1 MHVFRRLCVKLQHNP
16 KNKIIDMSTPLS
28 RFRAVALYEGIS
40 YLVLLLI
47 AMPLK
52 YIFDIPEMVKYVGW
66 AHGVLFVAYVALL
79 AQVFFTEKWSILKA
93 IVAFILSLV
102 PFGTFY
108 LDKKL
113 KEEEAAKLAQ
123 KREKQLA

>member
-1 MHVFRRLCVKLQHNP
+1 
-16 KNKIIDMSTPLS
+16 MSTPLS

-52 YIFDIPEMVKYVGW
+52 YMFGIPELVKYVGW
-66 AHGVLFVAYVALL
+66 AHGVLFVLYVAFL
-79 AQVFFTEKWSILKA
+79 AQVFFTERWSLLKA

-108 LDKKL
+108 LEKNL
-113 KEEEAAKLAQ
+113 KQEEEAKLMQ
-123 KREKQLA
+123 QREKQVA